1 MQEMPIAPEKTEVPF
16 WHRTW
21 VRTVAFLSILL
32 VIIVCCCLPLAGI
45 AWSKRAVILAPWNQS
60 AAPSTVYDG
69 TTEKVVDDGYRKFRP
84 DASWIGDDF
93 NVEMTTPA
101 TVHGP
106 ANLEIEPHMGFSC
119 ALIRVNEGE
128 SLKVIGGGAYWEA
141 GSTGALLE
149 MWEHHKDKYLSNYP
163 QCAQH
168 VYESV
173 AAFLLANPTYVK

>member
-1 MQEMPIAPEKTEVPF
+1 MTANQRFATTLISIFVVVFCLLCPGLYLVNKAISAPSQPEIIGYREVP
-16 WHRTW
+16 TS
-21 VRTVAFLSILL
+21 AP
-32 VIIVCCCLPLAGI
+32 IV
-45 AWSKRAVILAPWNQS
+45 
-60 AAPSTVYDG
+60 
-69 TTEKVVDDGYRKFRP
+69 VVPTYNGVTIQVEDDGYRKFRP

-119 ALIRVNEGE
+119 ALVRVNEGE

-141 GSTGALLE
+141 GSTGALRA